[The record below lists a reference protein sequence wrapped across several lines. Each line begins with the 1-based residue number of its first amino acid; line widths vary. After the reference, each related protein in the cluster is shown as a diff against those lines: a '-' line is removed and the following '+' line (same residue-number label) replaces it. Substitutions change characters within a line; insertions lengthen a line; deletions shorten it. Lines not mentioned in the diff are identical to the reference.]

1 MRVPWIA
8 ALILLSPFL
17 TSCADMPTAPRA
29 MVTVSGTILD
39 RDGKGLQAV
48 YVFFEDLAPTPK
60 GTYGDDYRA
69 VTNVDGKYSRAIPE
83 GSYKILVSPPA
94 FSAYAPILIRS
105 KAIGRD
111 GLRLDFKLDF
121 PRIAIRPSIAGGQP
135 VSAIKANLWSDF
147 SLGFIWDRDL
157 RLAGDQREAFVPP
170 GTYSLHM
177 ELSGIGFG
185 YLRQDLWD
193 VPVSADTTID
203 VAFAGN
209 AVAMHVTGPDAQ
221 PLPNAHLYASGS
233 PGTAGAIADATGSAT
248 LYLPSGTYRLAVE
261 APSSEIMG
269 RALSG
274 VSIAG
279 DGSFDFDL
287 SGTAWTGV
295 VRRASDGS
303 PVVGAI
309 VRVNPVVP
317 PYVYAVSTTDAN
329 GAFHLVVQSGLYHRV
344 LVFEPVGDA
353 YGLVAYIDSVAA
365 GADSTFD
372 IPAAEPQP
380 PPVIGTTRVLPA
392 GPGAPASAAVDPA
405 FRRRSFRTGG

>member
-1 MRVPWIA
+1 MRAPWIA
-8 ALILLSPFL
+8 AIVLLSPIL

-29 MVTVSGTILD
+29 MVPVSGTILD
-39 RDGKGLQAV
+39 RDGKPLQAV

-60 GTYGDDYRA
+60 GTYGDNYRA
-69 VTNVDGKYSRAIPE
+69 VTNIDGKYSRLIPE
-83 GSYKILVSPPA
+83 GNYTILVSPPA
-94 FSAYAPILIRS
+94 FSAYAPTLVRA
-105 KAIGRD
+105 KAVGRD

-121 PRIAIRPSIAGGQP
+121 PRIAIRPSIVGGQP

-147 SLGFIWDRDL
+147 ALGFIWDRDL

-177 ELSGIGFG
+177 ELSGVGFG

-209 AVAMHVTGPDAQ
+209 AVAMHVTGPDGQSLA
-221 PLPNAHLYASGS
+221 NARLYASGR
-233 PGTAGAIADATGSAT
+233 PGSAAAIADATGSAT
-248 LYLPSGTYRLAVE
+248 LYLTSGTYRLAVD

-274 VSIAG
+274 VSITG
-279 DGSFDFDL
+279 DASFNFDL
-287 SGTAWTGV
+287 SGATWTGV
-295 VRRASDGS
+295 VRRMKDGS
-303 PVVGAI
+303 PVDGAI
-309 VRVNPVVP
+309 VRVAPVSP
-317 PYVYAVSTTDAN
+317 PYVYAVSKTDAN
-329 GAFHLVVQSGLYHRV
+329 GAFHLVVQRGLYHRV
-344 LVFEPVGDA
+344 GVFEAIGDE
-353 YGLVAYIDSVAA
+353 YGQAAYIDSVAA

-372 IPAAEPQP
+372 IPAGEPQP

-392 GPGAPASAAVDPA
+392 APGAPASAAVDPA